1 MKKISSVIIVLLIA
15 FYLTACA
22 NELPKIKVI
31 SEDDTLEPIVSVEN
45 NAEHRI
51 LASYS
56 SINDL
61 FGLKLYRCS
70 NSDPLSERATLN
82 YITDDETIAT
92 IRYIGKENIYLE
104 ICNEENTW
112 ICSVPYIEGD

>member
-45 NAEHRI
+45 NAEHGI

-70 NSDPLSERATLN
+70 NNDPS
-82 YITDDETIAT
+82 
-92 IRYIGKENIYLE
+92 
-104 ICNEENTW
+104 
-112 ICSVPYIEGD
+112 S